1 MRPRLRGGVVAGT
14 RGRRRDHQDREDQ
27 RRGGYRSHLSGYAS
41 LERDAARASRDFPGG
56 APAAGAAG
64 FVAAASTRTRFLWAG
79 GAAAAGG

>member
-1 MRPRLRGGVVAGT
+1 
-14 RGRRRDHQDREDQ
+14 
-27 RRGGYRSHLSGYAS
+27 LSGYAS

-79 GAAAAGG
+79 GAAAAGAVTAGASLDGACE